1 MVLSFGNSI
10 LFWKVIVPVVETLVF
25 TTLPNIYDEA
35 FVKIVNGFS
44 LETIL
49 PKISVI
55 SIAQCPTKIKNDLTD
70 GKNSKQN

>member
-25 TTLPNIYDEA
+25 TTLPNIYGEA

-44 LETIL
+44 SETIL

-55 SIAQCPTKIKNDLTD
+55 SIARCPTKIKNDLTD

>member
-10 LFWKVIVPVVETLVF
+10 LLWKVIVPVVETLVF

-44 LETIL
+44 SETIL

-55 SIAQCPTKIKNDLTD
+55 SIAQYPTKIKNDLTD
-70 GKNSKQN
+70 EKNSKQN